1 MQFRLFQT
9 LNKSSNLIWNNNK
22 YFYNSKDLNKSFHLI
37 PNFIT
42 EQEENILI
50 KHLDPLLSKRRYQGT
65 HWDDVIQ
72 SYKEIILD
80 NNLLNNNNDIFS
92 LINQRMKDFVIKNK
106 LSNNNKFQFPHVV
119 DLSSKGHIGAH
130 VDSIKFSGS
139 IVAGLSLNSSRILR
153 LEHDNNY
160 DNDHDNHDNDSN
172 SILAAEVILEP
183 RSLYILSGPLRFNF
197 SHQILGKKSPKNLP
211 ALINNNCNDDNDNNF
226 DRRIS
231 IVIRDEVSN

>member
-80 NNLLNNNNDIFS
+80 NDLLNDHKIFS
-92 LINQRMKDFVIKNK
+92 LINQRMIDFIITNK

-119 DLSSKGHIGAH
+119 DLSSEGHIGAH

-160 DNDHDNHDNDSN
+160 GNDDDNDSY
-172 SILAAEVILEP
+172 SIFAGEVILEP
-183 RSLYILSGPLRFNF
+183 RSLYILSGPLRYNF

-211 ALINNNCNDDNDNNF
+211 TLINSNNCNYDSNF

-231 IVIRDEVSN
+231 VVIRDEVSNQ